1 MLVLETLSY
10 LDRNRR
16 ADVCVIETLIE
27 LTAEEERAI
36 SAGAE
41 GYCRQLDS
49 ALHTDGIL
57 VDTDILSATV
67 VKAEAADIVA
77 FMYTNTAVAIQRAA
91 GHRVSFTATIND
103 PNPNRKRAVFEYE
116 QLDVGKRAGNL
127 ALKLLTVIIPAIS
140 WTDCP
145 EDLSSNFSEL
155 FNKFKAFAKPF
166 ILPPDTQAIIN
177 AAARLDVPCVKLDRE
192 PYGLLTGD
200 FRIRN
205 NGLLKL
211 GHSVYQ
217 HIVDGTFCVD
227 KGERLLP
234 LTKDHERL
242 FQILARQQI
251 PLARRDDIEKRIEGE
266 TYKIIV
272 ANNELIGVVSG
283 GSDKDLSRE
292 AHPSTL
298 RLVLTISRQL
308 GVGMLVVDV
317 VSTDIASPLTQNG
330 GAIADVDIAPQ
341 LDGFLPTGCE
351 LHEQAMTGL
360 VRWLYPE
367 GARSRIPTVAITG
380 TNGKTTTSRMITN
393 IMQTGGLSTGLA
405 CSDGVYINEIRS
417 EAGDLSGIRGHH
429 RVFESTEVNL
439 GVLETARGALA
450 HGGLAFDWCN
460 VSVCTNVT
468 EDHLGEYG
476 IETIAQMAELKR
488 SVLESAKD
496 AVVLNADDEHCMDML
511 PFLSAPRVCLVSM
524 QSGVEEL
531 AMVHGNTTCFSVLEH
546 IGETDW
552 LVLYDGDQRM
562 PIIEVSQIPATFN
575 GTARF
580 NVSNSMHAIVV
591 TYLLG
596 IDIDSLRTALSNFR
610 VSQSLTPSRLNFF
623 DDLPFRIILDFA
635 HNPDGVRQICE
646 FVDQQKATGRRLIAF
661 SGGSKRSDAQNKRT
675 AQAVAGHF
683 DYYFCK
689 DYDPGKPPKDR
700 FTGPQMQR
708 DLIEEGVPRE
718 VTTVLTFGKEVVF
731 KIFDACEPGDLLLFL
746 VGNVEKGTL
755 PGLIQEY
762 IDIKPGHIRKKS
774 DR

>member
-36 SAGAE
+36 SAGARD
-41 GYCRQLDS
+41 YCRQLES
-49 ALHTDGIL
+49 AFRTDGIL
-57 VDTDILSATV
+57 IDADLLSTTEL
-67 VKAEAADIVA
+67 KAEAADIFA
-77 FMYTNTAVAIQRAA
+77 FLYTNTAVAIQRAA
-91 GHRVSFTATIND
+91 GHRVSFTATIID
-103 PNPNRKRAVFEYE
+103 PNPNQKRAVFEYE
-116 QLDVGKRAGNL
+116 QLDVGERAGDL
-127 ALKLLTVIIPAIS
+127 ALKLLTDVIPAIS
-140 WTDCP
+140 WADCP
-145 EDLSSNFSEL
+145 EELSSNFSEL
-155 FNKFKAFAKPF
+155 FNEFKKFAQPF
-166 ILPPDTQAIIN
+166 ILPADTQAIIN

-192 PYGLLTGD
+192 PYGELTGD

-217 HIVDGTFCVD
+217 HIVDGTFCID
-227 KGERLLP
+227 KGEQLLP
-234 LTKDHERL
+234 LTKDRERL
-242 FQILARQQI
+242 FQALAQLQV
-251 PLARRDDIEKRIEGE
+251 PLASRDDVERHLEGE
-266 TYKIIV
+266 MFKIIV
-272 ANNELIGVVSG
+272 ANNELIGVVSD
-283 GSDKDLSRE
+283 GSGKDMRDE
-292 AHPSTL
+292 THPSTL
-298 RLVLTISRQL
+298 RLVLSIARRFD
-308 GVGMLVVDV
+308 VGILVADV
-317 VSTDIASPLTQNG
+317 VSTDIASPLAQNG

-341 LDGFLPTGCE
+341 LDGFLPSGCE
-351 LHEQAMTGL
+351 LHEQAMTEL

-393 IMQTGGLSTGLA
+393 IMQTGGFRTGLA
-405 CSDGVYINEIRS
+405 CSDGVYINETRS

-429 RVFESTEVNL
+429 RVFESPEVNL
-439 GVLETARGALA
+439 GVLETSRGALA

-476 IETIAQMAELKR
+476 IETVAQMAELKR

-496 AVVLNADDEHCMDML
+496 AVVLNADDAHCIDML
-511 PFLSAPRVCLVSM
+511 PFLSAARVCLVSM

-531 AMVHGNTTCFSVLEH
+531 VMIDGNKNCFSVLEQ

-552 LVLYDGDQRM
+552 LVLYDGGQRM
-562 PIIEVSQIPATFN
+562 PIIEVGQIPATFD

-580 NVSNSMHAIVV
+580 NVSNSMHAIAA

-596 IDIDSLRTALSNFR
+596 IDIESLRTALGNFI
-610 VSQSLTPSRLNFF
+610 VSQSLTPGRLNFF

-635 HNPDGVRQICE
+635 HNPDGVRRICE
-646 FVDQQKATGRRLIAF
+646 FVDQQNATGRKLIAF
-661 SGGSKRSDAQNKRT
+661 SGGSKRTDAQNKRT

-689 DYDPGKPPKDR
+689 DYEPSKPPKDR
-700 FTGPQMQR
+700 FTGPQMQQ

-746 VGNVEKGTL
+746 VGNVEKVTV
-755 PGLIQEY
+755 PGFIQKY
-762 IDIKPGHIRKKS
+762 RDINPGKSEKIRP
-774 DR
+774 